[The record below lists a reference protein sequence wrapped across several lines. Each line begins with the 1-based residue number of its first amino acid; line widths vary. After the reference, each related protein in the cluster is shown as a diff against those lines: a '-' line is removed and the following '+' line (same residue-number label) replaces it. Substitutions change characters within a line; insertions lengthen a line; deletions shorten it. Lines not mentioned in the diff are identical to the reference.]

1 MSGDDGL
8 FDPIEKAC
16 FDLVIEEIMTKK
28 AEVTEKDIVAAE
40 IVKNYLT
47 CGNSYEMSVYLM
59 YTHWWNDCN
68 LKNLRILVEGN
79 E

>member
-16 FDLVIEEIMTKK
+16 FDLVIEEVMTKK
-28 AEVTEKDIVAAE
+28 AEVTEKDIVAAD
-40 IVKNYLT
+40 IVKNYLSD
-47 CGNSYEMSVYLM
+47 GNSYEMSVYLM
-59 YTHWWNDCN
+59 HKHWWNDCN

-79 E
+79 Q